1 MITATSAINL
11 VNLPNDLVELIITEV
26 LETVGLWKALGLRV
40 VCRSFETL
48 ITRAICVDYMK
59 NPHGPVDDALE
70 ICLNYSPSKLPR
82 IAPLLIH
89 MEMKH
94 DPENAILAPAYQAI
108 CAVIALKSYTEEE
121 RLHLELTVCEAM
133 EERLFWA
140 SSRGSSGRREL
151 CLRGPRQPISPSD
164 SVMTDHDN
172 PTHIA
177 APEIILGI
185 QDRLSV
191 AIIANDIELTQ
202 VLLKDHNADAEFINK
217 YFGRPLHL
225 AARYGRISIIHILLE
240 HGADLNAM
248 QPYYGRYWQ
257 YWMDKRHWPATLEKE
272 KYFCSSGS
280 ALRVS
285 ARSGC
290 MDAVQIL
297 VQPRFNAVFP
307 LPRDEI
313 RQILLAAA
321 RTGSIDLISYLLEHF
336 YNSHP
341 LRGRIREE
349 ILLQASYS
357 GREEL
362 VKLMLDRGV
371 NVNCNAAYEY
381 SVMPNWA
388 PIHCAAYKGRSK
400 IVSLLLSHGADR
412 DGWCNRTSKP
422 AYNVG
427 FDAMS
432 FAVLRGHQ
440 DVVRVLIRN
449 GAAFQEKINVHA
461 SRESVPLLTLAA
473 WSSHH
478 HMMRFM
484 LEEGRA
490 IGESGEMALYY
501 AVLHGDYL
509 MTRLLLEA
517 GTSPSGSVH
526 GNNNPVRTAMQKG
539 WAHILQL
546 LLSAGAKE
554 IEPSDSGSTFDQQTK
569 TRRQLWHICG
579 RY

>member
-1 MITATSAINL
+1 MITTTSAINL

-48 ITRAICVDYMK
+48 ITREICVDYMK

-82 IAPLLIH
+82 IATLLIH

-108 CAVIALKSYTEEE
+108 CAVIALKSYTEEG

-140 SSRGSSGRREL
+140 SSRGQSGRREL
-151 CLRGPRQPISPSD
+151 CLRGPQQPISPGD
-164 SVMTDHDN
+164 SVITDHDN

-177 APEIILGI
+177 APEVILGL
-185 QDRLSV
+185 QNRL
-191 AIIANDIELTQ
+191 
-202 VLLKDHNADAEFINK
+202 K
-217 YFGRPLHL
+217 
-225 AARYGRISIIHILLE
+225 
-240 HGADLNAM
+240 HGADLNVM

-257 YWMDKRHWPATLEKE
+257 YWMEKRHWPATLEKE

-280 ALRVS
+280 ALRVA

-290 MDAVQIL
+290 IDAVQIL
-297 VQPRFNAVFP
+297 VQPRFNAVLP
-307 LPRDEI
+307 LPGDEI

-321 RTGSIDLISYLLEHF
+321 RTGSVHLISYLLEHF

-341 LRGRIREE
+341 LRGKIHEE

-381 SVMPNWA
+381 SVMPNWT
-388 PIHCAAYKGRSK
+388 PIHCAAYKCRSK

-412 DGWCNRTSKP
+412 DVWCNRTSKP

-432 FAVLRGHQ
+432 FAVLRCHQ
-440 DVVRVLIRN
+440 DIVLVLMRN
-449 GAAFQEKINVHA
+449 GASFQEKINVHA
-461 SRESVPLLTLAA
+461 SRDSVPLLTLAA

-484 LEEGRA
+484 LEEGRV

-517 GTSPSGSVH
+517 GASPSGSVH
-526 GNNNPVRTAMQKG
+526 GNNNPVRTAMQK
-539 WAHILQL
+539 
-546 LLSAGAKE
+546 
-554 IEPSDSGSTFDQQTK
+554 
-569 TRRQLWHICG
+569 
-579 RY
+579 

>member
-1 MITATSAINL
+1 MEGSWSASS
-11 VNLPNDLVELIITEV
+11 V
-26 LETVGLWKALGLRV
+26 
-40 VCRSFETL
+40 
-48 ITRAICVDYMK
+48 
-59 NPHGPVDDALE
+59 HPVDDALE

-89 MEMKH
+89 IEMKH
-94 DPENAILAPAYQAI
+94 DPENPILAPAYQAI
-108 CAVIALKSYTEEE
+108 CAVAAHKNYTEEE
-121 RLHLELTVCEAM
+121 QLHLELT
-133 EERLFWA
+133 
-140 SSRGSSGRREL
+140 
-151 CLRGPRQPISPSD
+151 
-164 SVMTDHDN
+164 N
-172 PTHIA
+172 
-177 APEIILGI
+177 
-185 QDRLSV
+185 
-191 AIIANDIELTQ
+191 
-202 VLLKDHNADAEFINK
+202 
-217 YFGRPLHL
+217 
-225 AARYGRISIIHILLE
+225 
-240 HGADLNAM
+240 GADLNAM

-257 YWMDKRHWPATLEKE
+257 YWMDKRHWPAILEKE

-280 ALRVS
+280 ALRVA

-290 MDAVQIL
+290 IEAVKIL
-297 VQPRFNAVFP
+297 VQPHFNAVLP
-307 LPRDEI
+307 LHGDEI
-313 RQILLAAA
+313 RQIFLAAE
-321 RTGSIDLISYLLEHF
+321 RTGSVDLILYLLKQF
-336 YNSHP
+336 YYSHP
-341 LRGRIREE
+341 LRERIQEE

-362 VKLMLDRGV
+362 VKLMLDSGV

-412 DGWCNRTSKP
+412 DVCCNRTSKP
-422 AYNVG
+422 AYNVW
-427 FDAMS
+427 FDAMI

-440 DVVRVLIRN
+440 DVVRVLIKN
-449 GAAFQEKINVHA
+449 GAAFQEKINIHA

-490 IGESGEMALYY
+490 IGESGEMPLYY
-501 AVLHGDYL
+501 AVLHGDSL

-517 GTSPSGSVH
+517 GASPSGSVH
-526 GNNNPVRTAMQKG
+526 GNNNPVRTAIQKG
-539 WAHILQL
+539 WADILQL

-554 IEPSDSGSTFDQQTK
+554 IEPSVNVSHFGQQTK
-569 TRRQLWHICG
+569 TPRQLWHVCG